1 MIRYPEKI
9 RHREDSTLLSTTDIM
24 PTMLALAGLG
34 DKIPDTAE
42 GRNLAP
48 VILENGEPCDIPDA
62 ALYIRNTN
70 GPKDKDGLVRGIF
83 PEARGVKTHE
93 YSMEIT
99 INKNHKIERV
109 LIFNDIED
117 PYQLENISWKEN
129 PELFRDLCTVL
140 AEKLEE
146 SNDIWYRENI
156 LGEILANI

>member
-1 MIRYPEKI
+1 
-9 RHREDSTLLSTTDIM
+9 
-24 PTMLALAGLG
+24 
-34 DKIPDTAE
+34 
-42 GRNLAP
+42 
-48 VILENGEPCDIPDA
+48 
-62 ALYIRNTN
+62 
-70 GPKDKDGLVRGIF
+70 
-83 PEARGVKTHE
+83 
-93 YSMEIT
+93 MEIT

-129 PELFRDLCTVL
+129 PELFRDLCSIL